1 MKHRGTSANSGHYIA
16 EAMDWTTGLWFE
28 FNDEDVTFLEMG
40 PKHSI
45 ETGFSL
51 DSTTSGNGSSCKTSA
66 TTGSSDAYSLFYA
79 ERSYLGQQAAQKII
93 SQLQNES
100 NNVTNELFSWIK
112 QERTKHQQQVTE

>member
-45 ETGFSL
+45 EKGFSS
-51 DSTTSGNGSSCKTSA
+51 DSTTSNGPSCKNST

-112 QERTKHQQQVTE
+112 QERTKHEQQVTE